1 MCQRRPGQEDVGAAA
16 VPKTDSNVS
25 KSSSSS
31 VPTRPYPQMLQ
42 FVSVGPGGSVSSPNI
57 VRSHAIKGYH
67 QRRKEAKKAYLNSL
81 NQQRNVQLRPIGIA
95 PRAQELTEKLRGP
108 LVGSVASTASKE
120 LERDEDVPVR
130 LEGQKE
136 YESVEAAVEAEIIR
150 QEDRQLCL
158 LTTVESKANN
168 LVPYAWFEKDG
179 PVLYVNRTKW
189 PFPTPFQVT
198 GSDRTDQ
205 GMKTLTPRQSA
216 WMPYTR
222 SPDFTTVK
230 GAVLDPSVL
239 SWISQTPE
247 CYQFRVET
255 IKWIQHRLEDS
266 KKALDYATI
275 GAIMTFT
282 MWTAG
287 YGDSTEISTHMDAVQ
302 RIIDTRGGFTSFHH
316 DGPMVAKLTLSF
328 DSMVAVLTGK
338 AARFPQVDYYLSRPV
353 SPQAAI
359 IHDSP
364 LSGHGNFESI
374 ITYRSNAD
382 LIILLLNQMWT
393 LTVDHQL
400 QTLFEDSTTSRPQI
414 AFSVEPQSSYSTHLL
429 TLPLLSS
436 CHDPGHNHVLETLQ
450 HAGII
455 YHRAVE
461 FLNADFPSAVNKQAF
476 RDLCTAFGKCSD
488 DDFWVRYPGVQLWV
502 LLVGTAAARGKKE
515 AAFWMFYLSRTG
527 SFSNAAN
534 WLTGNAAI
542 RLFLDIQRRMREAGA
557 TS

>member
-1 MCQRRPGQEDVGAAA
+1 MCQRPPGQEDAGPAT
-16 VPKTDSNVS
+16 VPKSDSNVS
-25 KSSSSS
+25 KSNSSQG
-31 VPTRPYPQMLQ
+31 PARPYPQMLQ

-81 NQQRNVQLRPIGIA
+81 TQQRNVQLRPIGIA
-95 PRAQELTEKLRGP
+95 PRSQAVTKKSRG
-108 LVGSVASTASKE
+108 LSVGPIAKATSEEV
-120 LERDEDVPVR
+120 ERHEDVPVR
-130 LEGQKE
+130 VEEQND
-136 YESVEAAVEAEIIR
+136 YESVEGAVEAEIIR

-158 LTTVESKANN
+158 LTTIENKANN

-179 PVLYVNRTKW
+179 PVLYVNRGKW

-205 GMKTLTPRQSA
+205 SMKSLTPRQSA

-230 GAVLDPSVL
+230 GAVLDLDVL

-255 IKWIQHRLEDS
+255 IKWIQDRLEDP
-266 KKALDYATI
+266 KKAFDYATI
-275 GAIMTFT
+275 GAIMTFS

-316 DGPMVAKLTLSF
+316 DGPMVAKLTLF

-353 SPQAAI
+353 STQAAI
-359 IHDSP
+359 IHESP
-364 LSGHGNFESI
+364 LSGDGNFESI
-374 ITYRSNAD
+374 ITYRSKPE
-382 LIILLLNQMWT
+382 LIILLLKQMWT
-393 LTVDHQL
+393 LTIDHRL
-400 QTLFEDSTTSRPQI
+400 QTLYEDSTTSRPQI
-414 AFSVEPQSSYSTHLL
+414 SFSLEPQSNYSTHLL
-429 TLPLLSS
+429 TLPLLST
-436 CHDPGHNHVLETLQ
+436 CRDPKHNHVLETLQ
-450 HAGII
+450 HAGAI

-461 FLNADFPSAVNKQAF
+461 FLDIDFPSPINNRAF
-476 RDLCTAFGKCSD
+476 QDLCTEFGKCSED
-488 DDFWVRYPGVQLWV
+488 EFWVRYPGVQLWV

-542 RLFLDIQRRMREAGA
+542 RLFLDIQRRMREAGC
-557 TS
+557 SS

>member
-316 DGPMVAKLTLSF
+316 DGPMVAKLTLF

>member
-1 MCQRRPGQEDVGAAA
+1 MCQRRPGHEDAGAAA
-16 VPKTDSNVS
+16 VPKTDSNIS
-25 KSSSSS
+25 RSSSS
-31 VPTRPYPQMLQ
+31 PGPARPYPQMLQ

-95 PRAQELTEKLRGP
+95 PRAQGVTEEPRGP
-108 LVGSVASTASKE
+108 SVGSVARATSKE
-120 LERDEDVPVR
+120 VERDEDVPVR
-130 LEGQKE
+130 VEEQKE

-158 LTTVESKANN
+158 LTTIEDKANN

-205 GMKTLTPRQSA
+205 GMKSLTPRQSA

-255 IKWIQHRLEDS
+255 IKWIQDRLEDP

-302 RIIDTRGGFTSFHH
+302 RIIDTRGGFASFHH
-316 DGPMVAKLTLSF
+316 DGPMVAKLTLF
-328 DSMVAVLTGK
+328 DSMVAVLTGT

-353 SPQAAI
+353 STQAAI

-364 LSGHGNFESI
+364 LSGDGNFESI
-374 ITYRSNAD
+374 ITYRRDSD
-382 LIILLLNQMWT
+382 LIILLLKQMWT
-393 LTVDHQL
+393 LTIDHRL
-400 QTLFEDSTTSRPQI
+400 QTLFEDATTSRPQI
-414 AFSVEPQSSYSTHLL
+414 SFSVEPQSSYSTHLL

-436 CHDPGHNHVLETLQ
+436 CHDTCHNHVLETLQ
-450 HAGII
+450 HAGVI

-461 FLNADFPSAVNKQAF
+461 FFNIDFPSPINKRAF
-476 RDLCTAFGKCSD
+476 QDLCTAFGKCSD

-542 RLFLDIQRRMREAGA
+542 RLFLDIQRRMGEARV
-557 TS
+557 SS

>member
-158 LTTVESKANN
+158 LTTVETKANN

-316 DGPMVAKLTLSF
+316 DGPMVAKLTLF

-364 LSGHGNFESI
+364 LSGHGKFESI

-400 QTLFEDSTTSRPQI
+400 QTLFEDSTTSPPQI

>member
-1 MCQRRPGQEDVGAAA
+1 
-16 VPKTDSNVS
+16 
-25 KSSSSS
+25 
-31 VPTRPYPQMLQ
+31 
-42 FVSVGPGGSVSSPNI
+42 
-57 VRSHAIKGYH
+57 
-67 QRRKEAKKAYLNSL
+67 
-81 NQQRNVQLRPIGIA
+81 
-95 PRAQELTEKLRGP
+95 
-108 LVGSVASTASKE
+108 
-120 LERDEDVPVR
+120 
-130 LEGQKE
+130 
-136 YESVEAAVEAEIIR
+136 
-150 QEDRQLCL
+150 
-158 LTTVESKANN
+158 
-168 LVPYAWFEKDG
+168 
-179 PVLYVNRTKW
+179 
-189 PFPTPFQVT
+189 
-198 GSDRTDQ
+198 
-205 GMKTLTPRQSA
+205 
-216 WMPYTR
+216 
-222 SPDFTTVK
+222 
-230 GAVLDPSVL
+230 
-239 SWISQTPE
+239 
-247 CYQFRVET
+247 
-255 IKWIQHRLEDS
+255 
-266 KKALDYATI
+266 
-275 GAIMTFT
+275 
-282 MWTAG
+282 
-287 YGDSTEISTHMDAVQ
+287 
-302 RIIDTRGGFTSFHH
+302 
-316 DGPMVAKLTLSF
+316 
-328 DSMVAVLTGK
+328 MVAVLTGK

>member
-1 MCQRRPGQEDVGAAA
+1 
-16 VPKTDSNVS
+16 
-25 KSSSSS
+25 
-31 VPTRPYPQMLQ
+31 
-42 FVSVGPGGSVSSPNI
+42 VSSPNI